1 MLHTAFF
8 GSLARDSEVKTAK
21 SGKPYMRF
29 SVRVSD
35 GDNAQYVSVMAFD
48 AETIGLTDKML
59 KGASVYVEGRLA
71 LEEYE
76 KDGVKRQIMSVMA
89 WHCRLSQMG
98 RNKPR
103 RDQD

>member
-1 MLHTAFF
+1 MLHASLF

-21 SGKPYMRF
+21 SGKPNMRF

-35 GDNAQYVSVMAFD
+35 GDNSQYVSVMAFD
-48 AETIGLTDKML
+48 AETIGLADKL
-59 KGASVYVEGRLA
+59 VKGASVYVEGRLA

-76 KDGVKRQIMSVMA
+76 KDGVKRQSLTAMA
-89 WHCRLSQMG
+89 WHCRLSQIG

>member
-1 MLHTAFF
+1 MLQTAFF

-35 GDNAQYVSVMAFD
+35 GDDAQYVSVMAFD
-48 AETIGLTDKML
+48 AETIGLADKL
-59 KGASVYVEGRLA
+59 VKGASVYVEGKLA

-76 KDGVKRQIMSVMA
+76 KDGIKRQSLTAMA
-89 WHCRLSQMG
+89 WHCRLSQIG